1 MERKFIKLN
10 LETMWWSWKMMF
22 IFHQQSP
29 EEKHSLACKGHNLF
43 FEWRHCI
50 CGLQAPRPEQ
60 HKRSGTGGIE
70 PFQQVGGSQ
79 KSSVVTL
86 SVCFITCEVAHGA

>member
-10 LETMWWSWKMMF
+10 LETMWWSWKRMF

-43 FEWRHCI
+43 LEKNETKWY
-50 CGLQAPRPEQ
+50 
-60 HKRSGTGGIE
+60 SDT
-70 PFQQVGGSQ
+70 VGYQDG
-79 KSSVVTL
+79 
-86 SVCFITCEVAHGA
+86 